1 MMYAIQLDMYQAAAV
16 AALVLL
22 LGLFLVRNLDLLRR
36 YCIPEP
42 VAGGVVFALA
52 HLVLRQAGI
61 LEISFDST
69 LQTFFMVVFFC
80 SVGFTACFRL
90 LKKGG
95 LQVLLFLGIAVMMCV
110 LQNGLG
116 TFIASAFG
124 LDPRLGLATGS
135 IPMVGGHGTAASF
148 GPLLEKA
155 GVSGASAVAIASA
168 TFGLVAGCVIGGP
181 TAVSRIRQ
189 KNLHSFETATGSNE
203 VVVDKNEVTGAIDSG
218 RFLNAALCLALA
230 IGAGT
235 VVSAWLNK
243 VFTFPIYIGAML
255 VAAFIRNTTDMAGV
269 DGSRDLI
276 FIHHHLVAIA
286 SATFGL
292 VAGCVIGGPTAVSRI
307 RQKNLHSF
315 ETATG
320 SNEVV
325 VDKNEVTGAID
336 SGRFLNAALCLALA
350 IGAGTVVSAWLN
362 KVFTFPIYIGAM
374 LVAAFIRNTTD
385 MAGKEIPME
394 EISTIGSFSL
404 SLFLGLAMMGL
415 KLWELADL
423 AVPMVVMLVAQTVLM
438 MVYAYF
444 VVFNLLGKNY
454 DAAVMT
460 SGFCGFGMG
469 ATPNATANMQAIT
482 QKYGPAP
489 TAYFVVPLVG
499 SLFIDFMNTI
509 IITSF
514 LNLL

>member
-22 LGLFLVRNLDLLRR
+22 LGRFLVRNVELLRH

-52 HLVLRQAGI
+52 HLALRQAGI

-110 LQNGLG
+110 LQNSLG
-116 TFIASAFG
+116 AFIASAFD

-189 KNLHSFETATGSNE
+189 KKLHSFETATGSNE

-230 IGAGT
+230 
-235 VVSAWLNK
+235 N
-243 VFTFPIYIGAML
+243 
-255 VAAFIRNTTDMAGV
+255 
-269 DGSRDLI
+269 
-276 FIHHHLVAIA
+276 
-286 SATFGL
+286 
-292 VAGCVIGGPTAVSRI
+292 
-307 RQKNLHSF
+307 
-315 ETATG
+315 
-320 SNEVV
+320 
-325 VDKNEVTGAID
+325 
-336 SGRFLNAALCLALA
+336 
-350 IGAGTVVSAWLN
+350 GAGTVVSAWLN

-423 AVPMVVMLVAQTVLM
+423 AIPMVVMLVAQTVLM

-469 ATPNATANMQAIT
+469 ATPNAMANMQAIT

>member
-22 LGLFLVRNLDLLRR
+22 LGRFLVRNVELLRH

-52 HLVLRQAGI
+52 HLALRQAGI

-116 TFIASAFG
+116 AFIASAFD

-189 KNLHSFETATGSNE
+189 K
-203 VVVDKNEVTGAIDSG
+203 K
-218 RFLNAALCLALA
+218 
-230 IGAGT
+230 
-235 VVSAWLNK
+235 
-243 VFTFPIYIGAML
+243 
-255 VAAFIRNTTDMAGV
+255 
-269 DGSRDLI
+269 
-276 FIHHHLVAIA
+276 
-286 SATFGL
+286 
-292 VAGCVIGGPTAVSRI
+292 
-307 RQKNLHSF
+307 LHSF

-423 AVPMVVMLVAQTVLM
+423 AIPMVVMLVAQTVLM

-469 ATPNATANMQAIT
+469 ATPNAMANMQAIT

-509 IITSF
+509 VITSF

>member
-22 LGLFLVRNLDLLRR
+22 LGRFLVRNLDLLRR

-52 HLVLRQAGI
+52 HLALRQAGI

-116 TFIASAFG
+116 AFIASAFG

-181 TAVSRIRQ
+181 TAVSRIRR
-189 KNLHSFETATGSNE
+189 KNLHSFET
-203 VVVDKNEVTGAIDSG
+203 V
-218 RFLNAALCLALA
+218 
-230 IGAGT
+230 
-235 VVSAWLNK
+235 
-243 VFTFPIYIGAML
+243 
-255 VAAFIRNTTDMAGV
+255 
-269 DGSRDLI
+269 
-276 FIHHHLVAIA
+276 
-286 SATFGL
+286 
-292 VAGCVIGGPTAVSRI
+292 
-307 RQKNLHSF
+307 
-315 ETATG
+315 TG

-415 KLWELADL
+415 KLWELTDL

-469 ATPNATANMQAIT
+469 ATPNAMANMQALCE
-482 QKYGPAP
+482 KYAP
-489 TAYFVVPLVG
+489 SVKAYLLIPLVG
-499 SLFIDFMNTI
+499 SLFADFINSLVTTFFI
-509 IITSF
+509 NFI
-514 LNLL
+514 

>member
-22 LGLFLVRNLDLLRR
+22 LGRFLVRNLDLLRR

-52 HLVLRQAGI
+52 HLALRQAGI

-116 TFIASAFG
+116 AFIASAFG

-155 GVSGASAVAIASA
+155 GVSGASA
-168 TFGLVAGCVIGGP
+168 
-181 TAVSRIRQ
+181 
-189 KNLHSFETATGSNE
+189 
-203 VVVDKNEVTGAIDSG
+203 
-218 RFLNAALCLALA
+218 
-230 IGAGT
+230 
-235 VVSAWLNK
+235 
-243 VFTFPIYIGAML
+243 
-255 VAAFIRNTTDMAGV
+255 
-269 DGSRDLI
+269 
-276 FIHHHLVAIA
+276 VAIA

-469 ATPNATANMQAIT
+469 ATPNAMANMQAIT

-514 LNLL
+514 

>member
-22 LGLFLVRNLDLLRR
+22 LGRFLVRNLDLLRR

-52 HLVLRQAGI
+52 HLALRQAGI

-116 TFIASAFG
+116 AFIASAFG

-181 TAVSRIRQ
+181 TAVSRIRR
-189 KNLHSFETATGSNE
+189 KNLHSFET
-203 VVVDKNEVTGAIDSG
+203 V
-218 RFLNAALCLALA
+218 
-230 IGAGT
+230 
-235 VVSAWLNK
+235 
-243 VFTFPIYIGAML
+243 
-255 VAAFIRNTTDMAGV
+255 
-269 DGSRDLI
+269 
-276 FIHHHLVAIA
+276 
-286 SATFGL
+286 
-292 VAGCVIGGPTAVSRI
+292 
-307 RQKNLHSF
+307 
-315 ETATG
+315 TG

-415 KLWELADL
+415 KLWELTDL

-469 ATPNATANMQAIT
+469 ATPNAMANMQAIT

>member
-22 LGLFLVRNLDLLRR
+22 LGRFLVRNLDLLRR

-52 HLVLRQAGI
+52 HLALRQAGI
-61 LEISFDST
+61 LEISFDSA

-116 TFIASAFG
+116 AFIASAFG

-189 KNLHSFETATGSNE
+189 K
-203 VVVDKNEVTGAIDSG
+203 K
-218 RFLNAALCLALA
+218 
-230 IGAGT
+230 
-235 VVSAWLNK
+235 
-243 VFTFPIYIGAML
+243 
-255 VAAFIRNTTDMAGV
+255 
-269 DGSRDLI
+269 
-276 FIHHHLVAIA
+276 
-286 SATFGL
+286 
-292 VAGCVIGGPTAVSRI
+292 
-307 RQKNLHSF
+307 LHSF

-469 ATPNATANMQAIT
+469 ATPNAMANMQAIT

>member
-1 MMYAIQLDMYQAAAV
+1 MPWPTWPCA
-16 AALVLL
+16 
-22 LGLFLVRNLDLLRR
+22 R
-36 YCIPEP
+36 P
-42 VAGGVVFALA
+42 
-52 HLVLRQAGI
+52 GI

-116 TFIASAFG
+116 AFIASAFG

-155 GVSGASAVAIASA
+155 GVSGASA
-168 TFGLVAGCVIGGP
+168 
-181 TAVSRIRQ
+181 
-189 KNLHSFETATGSNE
+189 
-203 VVVDKNEVTGAIDSG
+203 
-218 RFLNAALCLALA
+218 
-230 IGAGT
+230 
-235 VVSAWLNK
+235 
-243 VFTFPIYIGAML
+243 
-255 VAAFIRNTTDMAGV
+255 
-269 DGSRDLI
+269 
-276 FIHHHLVAIA
+276 VAIA

-469 ATPNATANMQAIT
+469 ATPNAMANMQGHHPEIRP
-482 QKYGPAP
+482 GPHR
-489 TAYFVVPLVG
+489 LLRG
-499 SLFIDFMNTI
+499 SPGGKPVHRLHEHDHHHQLLKPPVIPSAGAFPI
-509 IITSF
+509 I
-514 LNLL
+514 

>member
-22 LGLFLVRNLDLLRR
+22 LGRFLVRNLDLLRR

-52 HLVLRQAGI
+52 HLALRQAGI

-110 LQNGLG
+110 LQNSLG
-116 TFIASAFG
+116 AFIASAFD

-189 KNLHSFETATGSNE
+189 KKLHSFETATGSNE
-203 VVVDKNEVTGAIDSG
+203 VVVDKNEVTGAIDS
-218 RFLNAALCLALA
+218 
-230 IGAGT
+230 
-235 VVSAWLNK
+235 
-243 VFTFPIYIGAML
+243 
-255 VAAFIRNTTDMAGV
+255 D
-269 DGSRDLI
+269 
-276 FIHHHLVAIA
+276 
-286 SATFGL
+286 
-292 VAGCVIGGPTAVSRI
+292 
-307 RQKNLHSF
+307 
-315 ETATG
+315 
-320 SNEVV
+320 
-325 VDKNEVTGAID
+325 
-336 SGRFLNAALCLALA
+336 RFLNAALCLALA

-469 ATPNATANMQAIT
+469 ATPNAMANMQAIT

>member
-22 LGLFLVRNLDLLRR
+22 LGRFLVRNLDLLRR

-52 HLVLRQAGI
+52 HLALRQAGI

-116 TFIASAFG
+116 AFIASAFG

-155 GVSGASAVAIASA
+155 GVSGASA
-168 TFGLVAGCVIGGP
+168 
-181 TAVSRIRQ
+181 
-189 KNLHSFETATGSNE
+189 
-203 VVVDKNEVTGAIDSG
+203 
-218 RFLNAALCLALA
+218 
-230 IGAGT
+230 
-235 VVSAWLNK
+235 
-243 VFTFPIYIGAML
+243 
-255 VAAFIRNTTDMAGV
+255 
-269 DGSRDLI
+269 
-276 FIHHHLVAIA
+276 VAIA

-469 ATPNATANMQAIT
+469 ATPNAMANMQAIT

-499 SLFIDFMNTI
+499 SLFIDFMNPI

>member
-22 LGLFLVRNLDLLRR
+22 LGRFLVRNLDLLRR

-52 HLVLRQAGI
+52 RLALRQAGI

-116 TFIASAFG
+116 AFIASAFG

-181 TAVSRIRQ
+181 TAVSRIRR
-189 KNLHSFETATGSNE
+189 KNLHSFET
-203 VVVDKNEVTGAIDSG
+203 V
-218 RFLNAALCLALA
+218 
-230 IGAGT
+230 
-235 VVSAWLNK
+235 
-243 VFTFPIYIGAML
+243 
-255 VAAFIRNTTDMAGV
+255 
-269 DGSRDLI
+269 
-276 FIHHHLVAIA
+276 
-286 SATFGL
+286 
-292 VAGCVIGGPTAVSRI
+292 
-307 RQKNLHSF
+307 
-315 ETATG
+315 TG

-415 KLWELADL
+415 KLWELTDL

-469 ATPNATANMQAIT
+469 ATPNAMANMQAIT

>member
-22 LGLFLVRNLDLLRR
+22 LGRFLVRNLDLLRR

-52 HLVLRQAGI
+52 HLALRQAGI

-110 LQNGLG
+110 LQNSLG
-116 TFIASAFG
+116 AFIASAFD

-189 KNLHSFETATGSNE
+189 KKLHSFETATGSNE
-203 VVVDKNEVTGAIDSG
+203 VVVDKNEI
-218 RFLNAALCLALA
+218 
-230 IGAGT
+230 
-235 VVSAWLNK
+235 
-243 VFTFPIYIGAML
+243 
-255 VAAFIRNTTDMAGV
+255 
-269 DGSRDLI
+269 
-276 FIHHHLVAIA
+276 
-286 SATFGL
+286 
-292 VAGCVIGGPTAVSRI
+292 
-307 RQKNLHSF
+307 
-315 ETATG
+315 
-320 SNEVV
+320 
-325 VDKNEVTGAID
+325 TGAID

-469 ATPNATANMQAIT
+469 ATPNAMANMQAIT

>member
-22 LGLFLVRNLDLLRR
+22 LGRFLVRNLDLLRR

-52 HLVLRQAGI
+52 HLALRQAGI

-69 LQTFFMVVFFC
+69 LQT
-80 SVGFTACFRL
+80 FTACFRL

-116 TFIASAFG
+116 AFIASAFG

-155 GVSGASAVAIASA
+155 GVSGASA
-168 TFGLVAGCVIGGP
+168 
-181 TAVSRIRQ
+181 
-189 KNLHSFETATGSNE
+189 
-203 VVVDKNEVTGAIDSG
+203 
-218 RFLNAALCLALA
+218 
-230 IGAGT
+230 
-235 VVSAWLNK
+235 
-243 VFTFPIYIGAML
+243 
-255 VAAFIRNTTDMAGV
+255 
-269 DGSRDLI
+269 
-276 FIHHHLVAIA
+276 VAIA

-469 ATPNATANMQAIT
+469 ATPNAMANMQAIT

>member
-22 LGLFLVRNLDLLRR
+22 LGRFLVRNLDLLRR

-52 HLVLRQAGI
+52 HLALRQAGI

-116 TFIASAFG
+116 AFIASAFG

-203 VVVDKNEVTGAIDSG
+203 VG
-218 RFLNAALCLALA
+218 
-230 IGAGT
+230 
-235 VVSAWLNK
+235 
-243 VFTFPIYIGAML
+243 
-255 VAAFIRNTTDMAGV
+255 
-269 DGSRDLI
+269 
-276 FIHHHLVAIA
+276 
-286 SATFGL
+286 
-292 VAGCVIGGPTAVSRI
+292 
-307 RQKNLHSF
+307 
-315 ETATG
+315 
-320 SNEVV
+320 

-469 ATPNATANMQAIT
+469 ATPNAMANMQAIT

>member
-22 LGLFLVRNLDLLRR
+22 LGRFLVRNLDLLRR

-52 HLVLRQAGI
+52 HLALRQAGI

-116 TFIASAFG
+116 AFIASAFG

-189 KNLHSFETATGSNE
+189 KKLHSFETATGSNE
-203 VVVDKNEVTGAIDSG
+203 VVVDKNEVTGAIDS
-218 RFLNAALCLALA
+218 
-230 IGAGT
+230 
-235 VVSAWLNK
+235 
-243 VFTFPIYIGAML
+243 
-255 VAAFIRNTTDMAGV
+255 D
-269 DGSRDLI
+269 
-276 FIHHHLVAIA
+276 
-286 SATFGL
+286 
-292 VAGCVIGGPTAVSRI
+292 
-307 RQKNLHSF
+307 
-315 ETATG
+315 
-320 SNEVV
+320 
-325 VDKNEVTGAID
+325 
-336 SGRFLNAALCLALA
+336 RFLNAALCLALA

-444 VVFNLLGKNY
+444 VVFNLLGRNY

-469 ATPNATANMQAIT
+469 ATPNAMANMQAIT

>member
-22 LGLFLVRNLDLLRR
+22 LGRFLVRNLDLLRR

-243 VFTFPIYIGAML
+243 F
-255 VAAFIRNTTDMAGV
+255 
-269 DGSRDLI
+269 
-276 FIHHHLVAIA
+276 
-286 SATFGL
+286 
-292 VAGCVIGGPTAVSRI
+292 
-307 RQKNLHSF
+307 
-315 ETATG
+315 
-320 SNEVV
+320 
-325 VDKNEVTGAID
+325 
-336 SGRFLNAALCLALA
+336 
-350 IGAGTVVSAWLN
+350 
-362 KVFTFPIYIGAM
+362 FTFPIYIGAM

-469 ATPNATANMQAIT
+469 ATPNAMANMQAIT

>member
-22 LGLFLVRNLDLLRR
+22 LGRFLVRNLDLLRR

-52 HLVLRQAGI
+52 HLALRQAGI

-116 TFIASAFG
+116 AFIASAFG

-255 VAAFIRNTTDMAGV
+255 VAAFIRNTTDMAG
-269 DGSRDLI
+269 
-276 FIHHHLVAIA
+276 
-286 SATFGL
+286 
-292 VAGCVIGGPTAVSRI
+292 
-307 RQKNLHSF
+307 
-315 ETATG
+315 
-320 SNEVV
+320 
-325 VDKNEVTGAID
+325 
-336 SGRFLNAALCLALA
+336 
-350 IGAGTVVSAWLN
+350 
-362 KVFTFPIYIGAM
+362 
-374 LVAAFIRNTTD
+374 
-385 MAGKEIPME
+385 KEIPME

-423 AVPMVVMLVAQTVLM
+423 AIPMVVMLVAQTVLM

-469 ATPNATANMQAIT
+469 ATPNAMANMQAIT

>member
-22 LGLFLVRNLDLLRR
+22 LGRFLVRNLDLLRR

-52 HLVLRQAGI
+52 HLALRQAGI

-116 TFIASAFG
+116 AFIASAFG

-148 GPLLEKA
+148 GRLLEKA
-155 GVSGASAVAIASA
+155 GVSGASAVAI
-168 TFGLVAGCVIGGP
+168 
-181 TAVSRIRQ
+181 
-189 KNLHSFETATGSNE
+189 
-203 VVVDKNEVTGAIDSG
+203 D
-218 RFLNAALCLALA
+218 
-230 IGAGT
+230 
-235 VVSAWLNK
+235 
-243 VFTFPIYIGAML
+243 
-255 VAAFIRNTTDMAGV
+255 
-269 DGSRDLI
+269 
-276 FIHHHLVAIA
+276 

-385 MAGKEIPME
+385 MAGKEIPMDQ
-394 EISTIGSFSL
+394 ISTIGSFSL

-469 ATPNATANMQAIT
+469 ATPNAMANMQAIT

>member
-22 LGLFLVRNLDLLRR
+22 LGRFLVRNLDLLRR

-52 HLVLRQAGI
+52 HLALRQAGI

-69 LQTFFMVVFFC
+69 LQTIFMVVFFC

-95 LQVLLFLGIAVMMCV
+95 RQVLLFLGIAVMMCV

-116 TFIASAFG
+116 AFIASAFG

-155 GVSGASAVAIASA
+155 GVSGASA
-168 TFGLVAGCVIGGP
+168 
-181 TAVSRIRQ
+181 
-189 KNLHSFETATGSNE
+189 
-203 VVVDKNEVTGAIDSG
+203 
-218 RFLNAALCLALA
+218 
-230 IGAGT
+230 
-235 VVSAWLNK
+235 
-243 VFTFPIYIGAML
+243 
-255 VAAFIRNTTDMAGV
+255 
-269 DGSRDLI
+269 
-276 FIHHHLVAIA
+276 VAIA

-469 ATPNATANMQAIT
+469 ATPNAMANMQAIT

>member
-22 LGLFLVRNLDLLRR
+22 LGRFLVRNLDLLRR

-52 HLVLRQAGI
+52 HLALRQAGI

-116 TFIASAFG
+116 AFIASAFG

-155 GVSGASAVAIASA
+155 GVSGASA
-168 TFGLVAGCVIGGP
+168 
-181 TAVSRIRQ
+181 
-189 KNLHSFETATGSNE
+189 
-203 VVVDKNEVTGAIDSG
+203 
-218 RFLNAALCLALA
+218 
-230 IGAGT
+230 
-235 VVSAWLNK
+235 
-243 VFTFPIYIGAML
+243 
-255 VAAFIRNTTDMAGV
+255 
-269 DGSRDLI
+269 
-276 FIHHHLVAIA
+276 VAIA

-469 ATPNATANMQAIT
+469 ATPNAMANMQAIT

-509 IITSF
+509 IITGGLRSW
-514 LNLL
+514 

>member
-22 LGLFLVRNLDLLRR
+22 LGRFLVRNLDLLRR

-52 HLVLRQAGI
+52 HLALRQAGI

-80 SVGFTACFRL
+80 SVGFTACFLL

-116 TFIASAFG
+116 AFIASAFG

-189 KNLHSFETATGSNE
+189 KKLHSFETATGSNE
-203 VVVDKNEVTGAIDSG
+203 VVVDKNEVTGAIDS
-218 RFLNAALCLALA
+218 
-230 IGAGT
+230 
-235 VVSAWLNK
+235 
-243 VFTFPIYIGAML
+243 
-255 VAAFIRNTTDMAGV
+255 D
-269 DGSRDLI
+269 
-276 FIHHHLVAIA
+276 
-286 SATFGL
+286 
-292 VAGCVIGGPTAVSRI
+292 
-307 RQKNLHSF
+307 
-315 ETATG
+315 
-320 SNEVV
+320 
-325 VDKNEVTGAID
+325 
-336 SGRFLNAALCLALA
+336 RFLNAALCLALA

-469 ATPNATANMQAIT
+469 ATPNAMANMQAIT

-509 IITSF
+509 VITSF

>member
-22 LGLFLVRNLDLLRR
+22 LGRFLVRNLDLLRR

-52 HLVLRQAGI
+52 HLALRQAGI

-116 TFIASAFG
+116 AFIASAFD

-189 KNLHSFETATGSNE
+189 K
-203 VVVDKNEVTGAIDSG
+203 K
-218 RFLNAALCLALA
+218 
-230 IGAGT
+230 
-235 VVSAWLNK
+235 
-243 VFTFPIYIGAML
+243 
-255 VAAFIRNTTDMAGV
+255 
-269 DGSRDLI
+269 
-276 FIHHHLVAIA
+276 
-286 SATFGL
+286 
-292 VAGCVIGGPTAVSRI
+292 
-307 RQKNLHSF
+307 LHSF

-423 AVPMVVMLVAQTVLM
+423 AIPMVVMLVAQTVLM

-469 ATPNATANMQAIT
+469 ATPNAMANMQAIT

>member
-22 LGLFLVRNLDLLRR
+22 LGRFLVRNLDLLRR

-52 HLVLRQAGI
+52 HLALRQAGI

-116 TFIASAFG
+116 AFIASAFG

-135 IPMVGGHGTAASF
+135 IPMVGGHGTAASL

-155 GVSGASAVAIASA
+155 GVSGASA
-168 TFGLVAGCVIGGP
+168 
-181 TAVSRIRQ
+181 
-189 KNLHSFETATGSNE
+189 
-203 VVVDKNEVTGAIDSG
+203 
-218 RFLNAALCLALA
+218 
-230 IGAGT
+230 
-235 VVSAWLNK
+235 
-243 VFTFPIYIGAML
+243 
-255 VAAFIRNTTDMAGV
+255 
-269 DGSRDLI
+269 
-276 FIHHHLVAIA
+276 VAIA

-469 ATPNATANMQAIT
+469 ATPNAMANMQAIT

>member
-22 LGLFLVRNLDLLRR
+22 LGRFLVRNLDLLRR

-52 HLVLRQAGI
+52 HLALRQAGI

-116 TFIASAFG
+116 AFIASAFG

-181 TAVSRIRQ
+181 TAV
-189 KNLHSFETATGSNE
+189 A
-203 VVVDKNEVTGAIDSG
+203 
-218 RFLNAALCLALA
+218 
-230 IGAGT
+230 
-235 VVSAWLNK
+235 
-243 VFTFPIYIGAML
+243 
-255 VAAFIRNTTDMAGV
+255 
-269 DGSRDLI
+269 
-276 FIHHHLVAIA
+276 
-286 SATFGL
+286 
-292 VAGCVIGGPTAVSRI
+292 RI

-469 ATPNATANMQAIT
+469 ATPNAMANMQAIT

>member
-22 LGLFLVRNLDLLRR
+22 LGRFLVRNLDLLRR

-52 HLVLRQAGI
+52 HLALRQAGI

-116 TFIASAFG
+116 AFIASAFG

-155 GVSGASAVAIASA
+155 GVSGASA
-168 TFGLVAGCVIGGP
+168 G
-181 TAVSRIRQ
+181 
-189 KNLHSFETATGSNE
+189 
-203 VVVDKNEVTGAIDSG
+203 
-218 RFLNAALCLALA
+218 
-230 IGAGT
+230 
-235 VVSAWLNK
+235 
-243 VFTFPIYIGAML
+243 
-255 VAAFIRNTTDMAGV
+255 
-269 DGSRDLI
+269 
-276 FIHHHLVAIA
+276 AIA

-469 ATPNATANMQAIT
+469 ATPNAMANMQAIT

>member
-22 LGLFLVRNLDLLRR
+22 LGRFLVRNLDLLRR

-52 HLVLRQAGI
+52 HLALRQAGI

-116 TFIASAFG
+116 AFIASAFG

-189 KNLHSFETATGSNE
+189 KNL
-203 VVVDKNEVTGAIDSG
+203 
-218 RFLNAALCLALA
+218 
-230 IGAGT
+230 
-235 VVSAWLNK
+235 
-243 VFTFPIYIGAML
+243 P
-255 VAAFIRNTTDMAGV
+255 
-269 DGSRDLI
+269 
-276 FIHHHLVAIA
+276 
-286 SATFGL
+286 
-292 VAGCVIGGPTAVSRI
+292 
-307 RQKNLHSF
+307 SF

-469 ATPNATANMQAIT
+469 ATPNAMANMQAIT

>member
-22 LGLFLVRNLDLLRR
+22 LGRFLVRNVDLLRR

-52 HLVLRQAGI
+52 HLALRQAGI

-110 LQNGLG
+110 LQNSLG
-116 TFIASAFG
+116 AFIASAFD

-189 KNLHSFETATGSNE
+189 KKLHSLETAAVSNG
-203 VVVDKNEVTGAIDSG
+203 VLVDKNEVTGAIDSG

-243 VFTFPIYIGAML
+243 I
-255 VAAFIRNTTDMAGV
+255 
-269 DGSRDLI
+269 
-276 FIHHHLVAIA
+276 
-286 SATFGL
+286 
-292 VAGCVIGGPTAVSRI
+292 
-307 RQKNLHSF
+307 
-315 ETATG
+315 
-320 SNEVV
+320 
-325 VDKNEVTGAID
+325 
-336 SGRFLNAALCLALA
+336 
-350 IGAGTVVSAWLN
+350 
-362 KVFTFPIYIGAM
+362 FTFPIYIGAM

-423 AVPMVVMLVAQTVLM
+423 AVPMVMMLVAQTVLM

-469 ATPNATANMQAIT
+469 ATPNAMANMQAIT

-509 IITSF
+509 VITSF

>member
-22 LGLFLVRNLDLLRR
+22 LGRFLVRNLDLLRR

-52 HLVLRQAGI
+52 HLALRQAGI

-116 TFIASAFG
+116 AFIASAFG

-155 GVSGASAVAIASA
+155 GVSGASA
-168 TFGLVAGCVIGGP
+168 
-181 TAVSRIRQ
+181 
-189 KNLHSFETATGSNE
+189 
-203 VVVDKNEVTGAIDSG
+203 
-218 RFLNAALCLALA
+218 
-230 IGAGT
+230 
-235 VVSAWLNK
+235 
-243 VFTFPIYIGAML
+243 
-255 VAAFIRNTTDMAGV
+255 
-269 DGSRDLI
+269 
-276 FIHHHLVAIA
+276 VAIA

-438 MVYAYF
+438 IVYAYF

-469 ATPNATANMQAIT
+469 ATPNAMANMQAIT

>member
-22 LGLFLVRNLDLLRR
+22 LGRFLVRNLDLLRR

-52 HLVLRQAGI
+52 HLALRQAGI

-116 TFIASAFG
+116 AFIASAFG

-189 KNLHSFETATGSNE
+189 KNLHSFETSTGS
-203 VVVDKNEVTGAIDSG
+203 I
-218 RFLNAALCLALA
+218 
-230 IGAGT
+230 
-235 VVSAWLNK
+235 
-243 VFTFPIYIGAML
+243 
-255 VAAFIRNTTDMAGV
+255 
-269 DGSRDLI
+269 
-276 FIHHHLVAIA
+276 
-286 SATFGL
+286 
-292 VAGCVIGGPTAVSRI
+292 
-307 RQKNLHSF
+307 
-315 ETATG
+315 
-320 SNEVV
+320 EVV

-469 ATPNATANMQAIT
+469 ATPNAMANMQAIT

>member
-22 LGLFLVRNLDLLRR
+22 LGRFLVRNLDLLRR

-52 HLVLRQAGI
+52 HLALRQAGI

-116 TFIASAFG
+116 AFIASAFG

-255 VAAFIRNTTDMAGV
+255 VAAFIRNTTDMAG
-269 DGSRDLI
+269 
-276 FIHHHLVAIA
+276 
-286 SATFGL
+286 
-292 VAGCVIGGPTAVSRI
+292 
-307 RQKNLHSF
+307 
-315 ETATG
+315 
-320 SNEVV
+320 
-325 VDKNEVTGAID
+325 
-336 SGRFLNAALCLALA
+336 
-350 IGAGTVVSAWLN
+350 
-362 KVFTFPIYIGAM
+362 
-374 LVAAFIRNTTD
+374 
-385 MAGKEIPME
+385 KEIPME

-404 SLFLGLAMMGL
+404 SLFLGLAMMGW

-469 ATPNATANMQAIT
+469 ATPNAMANMQAIT

>member
-22 LGLFLVRNLDLLRR
+22 LGRFLVRNLDLLRR

-52 HLVLRQAGI
+52 HLALRQAGI

-116 TFIASAFG
+116 AFIASAFG

-255 VAAFIRNTTDMAGV
+255 VAAFIRNTTDMAG
-269 DGSRDLI
+269 
-276 FIHHHLVAIA
+276 
-286 SATFGL
+286 
-292 VAGCVIGGPTAVSRI
+292 
-307 RQKNLHSF
+307 
-315 ETATG
+315 
-320 SNEVV
+320 
-325 VDKNEVTGAID
+325 
-336 SGRFLNAALCLALA
+336 
-350 IGAGTVVSAWLN
+350 
-362 KVFTFPIYIGAM
+362 
-374 LVAAFIRNTTD
+374 
-385 MAGKEIPME
+385 KEIPLE

-469 ATPNATANMQAIT
+469 ATPNAMANMQAIT

>member
-22 LGLFLVRNLDLLRR
+22 LGRFLVRNLDLLRR

-52 HLVLRQAGI
+52 HLALRQAGI

-116 TFIASAFG
+116 AFIASAFG

-255 VAAFIRNTTDMAGV
+255 VAAFIRNTTDMAG
-269 DGSRDLI
+269 
-276 FIHHHLVAIA
+276 
-286 SATFGL
+286 
-292 VAGCVIGGPTAVSRI
+292 
-307 RQKNLHSF
+307 
-315 ETATG
+315 
-320 SNEVV
+320 
-325 VDKNEVTGAID
+325 
-336 SGRFLNAALCLALA
+336 
-350 IGAGTVVSAWLN
+350 
-362 KVFTFPIYIGAM
+362 
-374 LVAAFIRNTTD
+374 
-385 MAGKEIPME
+385 KEIPME

-423 AVPMVVMLVAQTVLM
+423 AVPMMVMLVAQTVLM

-469 ATPNATANMQAIT
+469 ATPNAMANMQAIT

>member
-22 LGLFLVRNLDLLRR
+22 LGRFLVRNLDLLRR

-52 HLVLRQAGI
+52 HLALRQAGI

-116 TFIASAFG
+116 AFIASAFG

-189 KNLHSFETATGSNE
+189 KKLHSFETATGSNE
-203 VVVDKNEVTGAIDSG
+203 VVVDKNEVTGAIDS
-218 RFLNAALCLALA
+218 
-230 IGAGT
+230 
-235 VVSAWLNK
+235 
-243 VFTFPIYIGAML
+243 
-255 VAAFIRNTTDMAGV
+255 D
-269 DGSRDLI
+269 
-276 FIHHHLVAIA
+276 
-286 SATFGL
+286 
-292 VAGCVIGGPTAVSRI
+292 
-307 RQKNLHSF
+307 
-315 ETATG
+315 
-320 SNEVV
+320 
-325 VDKNEVTGAID
+325 
-336 SGRFLNAALCLALA
+336 RFLNAALCLALA

-469 ATPNATANMQAIT
+469 ATPNAMANMQALCE
-482 QKYGPAP
+482 KYAP
-489 TAYFVVPLVG
+489 SVKAYLLIPLIG
-499 SLFIDFMNTI
+499 SLFADFINSLVTTFFI
-509 IITSF
+509 NFI
-514 LNLL
+514 

>member
-22 LGLFLVRNLDLLRR
+22 LGRFLVRNLDLLRR

-42 VAGGVVFALA
+42 VAGGVVFSLA
-52 HLVLRQAGI
+52 HQALRQAGI

-116 TFIASAFG
+116 AFIASAFG

-155 GVSGASAVAIASA
+155 GVSGASA
-168 TFGLVAGCVIGGP
+168 
-181 TAVSRIRQ
+181 
-189 KNLHSFETATGSNE
+189 
-203 VVVDKNEVTGAIDSG
+203 
-218 RFLNAALCLALA
+218 
-230 IGAGT
+230 
-235 VVSAWLNK
+235 
-243 VFTFPIYIGAML
+243 
-255 VAAFIRNTTDMAGV
+255 
-269 DGSRDLI
+269 
-276 FIHHHLVAIA
+276 VAIA

-469 ATPNATANMQAIT
+469 ATPNAMANMQAIT